1 MMDHFGRSFDFR
13 TLRLLSKLLVNV
25 ILLSSLPFIGN
36 ALAQSPLE
44 NKVNLTPSEEAW
56 LAEHSKIRLAIDVN
70 WAPFEFVDDQKQYRG
85 MAAEYIR
92 LVGNRLGIEW
102 EIDKERP
109 WPKMVEAVKNREL
122 DAFSLV
128 VRTPQRDEFVNFT
141 RPYISFPMVIVTQ
154 ENEPYIDGIEPLNTK
169 SVGVV
174 RSYASHDLLA
184 ANHPELDLRL
194 AENVRKGLEAV
205 SNGETYAFVGNLAV
219 VGHVIESTGLSNL
232 KISGQTPY
240 RFELSMAV
248 RNDWPELIPILQKA
262 LDSITADERRAIHG
276 RWIQVKYQN
285 EVDYTLVILIIVIAS
300 VIILVIYGWNKKL
313 RREIEHRQKAEKA
326 LKASEQKYRA
336 MFTSS
341 NVGLAL
347 CKMDGALLEVN
358 QGFCDILGR
367 TQTDT
372 LQLSYWDIT
381 PREYESQ
388 EKEQL
393 ASLHERGT
401 YGPYEKEYIRAD
413 GTRVPVLLNGS
424 LVLGDDGKPLI
435 WSIVQDISGRKKA
448 EELVELALA
457 NAEVASKAK
466 SEFLASMSH
475 ELRTPMN
482 AVLGY
487 AQMLKLDLNKNL
499 LSTQHD
505 YIASILDGGNHLL
518 SLINQ
523 VLDLASIEAGVVE
536 LKIEK
541 TSAKK
546 CIAEA
551 IGMIMPMAQKRSIRI
566 EDGFSAQPE
575 VFLLAD
581 HIRLHQVLLNLLSNA
596 VKFNKPAGTITLY
609 QGECKS
615 GFLRICI
622 EDTGIGISE
631 KDCLEIFQMFH
642 RINSDPMQPSE
653 GTGIGL
659 AVTKDLVE
667 KMNGEIGF
675 KSELGIGTTFWFD
688 LPLAPST

>member
-1 MMDHFGRSFDFR
+1 MRDLIGRSFDFQTR
-13 TLRLLSKLLVNV
+13 RISLKRVVS
-25 ILLSSLPFIGN
+25 ILLLFSLPFFGN
-36 ALAQSPLE
+36 ALAQSPSE
-44 NKVNLTPSEEAW
+44 NTIDLTPSEKAW
-56 LAEHSKIRLAIDVN
+56 LAKHSKIRLAIDVN

-92 LVGNRLGIEW
+92 LVEKRLGIEW
-102 EIDKERP
+102 MIDKERP
-109 WPKMVEAVKNREL
+109 WPKMVEAVKNHEL
-122 DAFSLV
+122 DVFSLV
-128 VRTPQRDEFVNFT
+128 VRTPQRDKFVNFT
-141 RPYISFPMVIVTQ
+141 RPYISFPMIIVTQ
-154 ENEPYIDGIEPLNTK
+154 ENQPYIDGIEALNSR

-184 ANHPELDLRL
+184 ENHPELDLRP
-194 AENVRKGLEAV
+194 AENVRKGLESV

-248 RNDWPELIPILQKA
+248 RKDWSELIPILQKA
-262 LDSITADERRAIHG
+262 LDSITADERRDIYG

-285 EVDYTLVILIIVIAS
+285 EVDYRLIILIIGIAS

-347 CKMDGALLEVN
+347 CKMDGTLLDVN
-358 QGFCDILGR
+358 RGFSDILGR

-372 LQLSYWDIT
+372 LQLTYWDIT
-381 PREYESQ
+381 PREYEPQ
-388 EKEQL
+388 EKQQL
-393 ASLHERGT
+393 ASLHDKGT
-401 YGPYEKEYIRAD
+401 YGPYEKEYIRVD

-424 LVLGDDGKPLI
+424 LVIGDDGEPLI
-435 WSIVQDISGRKKA
+435 WSVVQDISDRKKA
-448 EELVELALA
+448 EEQVELALA
-457 NAEVASKAK
+457 NAEESSKAK

-487 AQMLKLDLNKNL
+487 AQMLEMDLDKNL
-499 LSTQHD
+499 LPTQHG
-505 YIASILDGGNHLL
+505 YIASIIDGGNHLM

-523 VLDLASIEAGVVE
+523 VLDLASIEAGVIE

-541 TSAKK
+541 TSANK
-546 CIAEA
+546 CIADA
-551 IGMIMPMAQKRSIRI
+551 VSMIMPMAQKRSITI
-566 EDGFSAQPE
+566 EDTFSAQPD

-581 HIRLHQVLLNLLSNA
+581 PVRLYQVLLNLLSNA
-596 VKFNKPAGTITLY
+596 VKFNKPGGTVTLSR
-609 QGECKS
+609 GESKS
-615 GFLRICI
+615 GFLRVCI

-631 KDCLEIFQMFH
+631 DDCLGIFQMFH
-642 RINSDPMQPSE
+642 RINSDPMRPSE

-659 AVTKDLVE
+659 AVAKDLIE
-667 KMNGEIGF
+667 KMNGEIGLI
-675 KSELGIGTTFWFD
+675 SEFGIGTTFWFD
-688 LPLAPST
+688 LPLASST